1 MWPQKC
7 NNLCKSQKKISLH
20 HKTIICTPTPNQNEN
35 AKTTAPSNFDAEA
48 FGDMFS
54 TLYNRIW
61 SSANSFFRNRQKFAC
76 FLEHWPEILIAVN
89 WQWSLGKNSSLSK
102 NWDYW
107 EIAENMVKMHNLVN
121 KSCCKP
127 RLQSKS
133 PLSKKL
139 RLLRKTENFSN
150 HAIFISK
157 VDWHNECSQKLF
169 LSQ

>member
-1 MWPQKC
+1 MTRQ
-7 NNLCKSQKKISLH
+7 
-20 HKTIICTPTPNQNEN
+20 CTPPPFLNKNGSTG
-35 AKTTAPSNFDAEA
+35 TDYNFNVKP

-54 TLYNRIW
+54 TQYNQIW

-76 FLEHWPEILIAVN
+76 FLERWPEILIAVN

-150 HAIFISK
+150 HAIFLSK

>member
-1 MWPQKC
+1 MKIEYSIFNIEYWAAERTIRHQFVYITPEPRP
-7 NNLCKSQKKISLH
+7 LKKGTFDS
-20 HKTIICTPTPNQNEN
+20 N
-35 AKTTAPSNFDAEA
+35 AAINSEGS
-48 FGDMFS
+48 GDMSS
-54 TLYNRIW
+54 TQYNQIW

-127 RLQSKS
+127 G
-133 PLSKKL
+133 
-139 RLLRKTENFSN
+139 
-150 HAIFISK
+150 
-157 VDWHNECSQKLF
+157 
-169 LSQ
+169 

>member
-1 MWPQKC
+1 MFLKESAIVTPEPRP
-7 NNLCKSQKKISLH
+7 LKKG
-20 HKTIICTPTPNQNEN
+20 TFDTN
-35 AKTTAPSNFDAEA
+35 AAINSEGS
-48 FGDMFS
+48 GDMSS
-54 TLYNRIW
+54 TQYNQIW

-127 RLQSKS
+127 G
-133 PLSKKL
+133 
-139 RLLRKTENFSN
+139 
-150 HAIFISK
+150 
-157 VDWHNECSQKLF
+157 
-169 LSQ
+169 